1 MKRIAAAIT
10 RWFLSLTYPRKFNVI
25 TVIFL
30 LPIIAFIPLIR
41 NQTERI
47 DRYGTHELF
56 GTLYLRS
63 LWNLTDA
70 IQHHQAVS
78 LSYLNGDADFSEVRA
93 AQGLVDAEFENYKF
107 VQSQEILSAEFRA
120 EEESIASLWTALK
133 GSIRDSAPE
142 EALNA
147 HSKILDEI
155 SLLVSRVGD
164 YSYLILDPDLDTYY
178 TMDAVLLNLPQNQAL
193 LTESRAIINSYGGEG
208 TLTSDD
214 EIRLRILAETLAT
227 RLASMDRNISV
238 AVQNTTTPAITSLG
252 SAFVEYRTANAAVI
266 DTLNRLSS
274 NPQLSDNAVR
284 ESNEIFDT
292 ARSASLSFYNASSEG
307 LQKGVAARINS
318 LVLQFYVIALVALV
332 SVVSAFLLGQNIMN
346 SISKP
351 LFQLAETSQKIAVG
365 DLTARVPVES
375 SDEVGKVASA
385 FNQMADELEAEK
397 AAIISRSRELE
408 AANQTSTQRAQDLQS
423 IGEISKVIT
432 SEHKL
437 DTLLPLI
444 TNLVSEKFKFYHVG
458 IFLLDDRNENVV
470 LEATNSEGGKKM
482 LSRAHRL
489 QVGSGIVG
497 YVAATSLPRI
507 ALDVGS
513 DSVFFNNPDLP
524 QTRSEMAV
532 PLRVSEVTI
541 GVLDVQSTEPNAFN
555 DDDISTLATLADQV
569 AIAIQNSRNFE
580 TAQRLIEHAQQTSGL
595 VMKESWQAI
604 KSQSQLLSYRASSP
618 GISRKDAQV
627 APEVLE
633 KIKADRKPVV
643 LEGNNF
649 QLAVPI
655 QLSNNVV
662 GVLNIRLPENH
673 TPDQDE
679 IDIARAVGDRLSL
692 ALEST
697 TLLEAAQRRA
707 EYERM
712 TSDIST
718 KIGASTRFESILRT
732 AAEELSQALGGSDV
746 LVQIQPSA
754 AGTTS
759 ERGDHG
765 GARSPNAE
773 DRRSHEQ

>member
-1 MKRIAAAIT
+1 MKRITTAIAN
-10 RWFLSLTYPRKFNVI
+10 WFSSLTYPRKFNVI

-30 LPIIAFIPLIR
+30 LPIIAFLPLIR

-63 LWNLTDA
+63 LWSLTDA
-70 IQHHQAVS
+70 IQHHQVVS
-78 LSYLNGDADFSEVRA
+78 LSYLNGEAEYSEVQA
-93 AQGLVDAEFENYKF
+93 AQGLVDAKFENYEF
-107 VQSQEILSAEFRA
+107 VQSQEILSTEFRA
-120 EEESIASLWTALK
+120 EEDSIQSQWTALK
-133 GSIRDSAPE
+133 GSIQDSSTE
-142 EALNA
+142 EILNS
-147 HSKILDEI
+147 HVKILDEI
-155 SLLVSRVGD
+155 SLLVSRIGD

-178 TMDAVLLNLPQNQAL
+178 TMDAVLLNLPQNQTL
-193 LTESRAIINSYGGEG
+193 LTEARTIINSYGSGG

-214 EIRLRILAETLAT
+214 QIRARILAETLASS
-227 RLASMDRNISV
+227 LARMDRNINV
-238 AVQNTTTPAITSLG
+238 AVQNTSTSEITSL
-252 SAFVEYRTANAAVI
+252 SAALAEYHTAIAAVI
-266 DTLNRLSS
+266 DTLSRFSS
-274 NPQLSDNAVR
+274 NPQLTDNAIR
-284 ESNEIFDT
+284 DANETLDT
-292 ARSASLSFYNASSEG
+292 ARGASLSFYDASSEG

-332 SVVSAFLLGQNIMN
+332 SVAGAFLLGQNIMA

-365 DLTARVPVES
+365 DLAARVPVES
-375 SDEVGKVASA
+375 SDELGKVANA
-385 FNQMADELEAEK
+385 FNKMADELEADK
-397 AAIISRSRELE
+397 AAIVARSRELE
-408 AANQTSTQRAQDLQS
+408 AANLTSTQRAQDLQS

-444 TNLVSEKFKFYHVG
+444 ANLVSEKFKFYHIG
-458 IFLLDDRNENVV
+458 IFLLDDRNEYAV
-470 LEATNSEGGKKM
+470 LEATNSEGGRKM
-482 LSRAHRL
+482 LNRAHRL
-489 QVGSGIVG
+489 HVGSGIVG
-497 YVAATSLPRI
+497 YVAATNIPRI

-513 DSVFFNNPDLP
+513 DSIFFNNPDLP

-532 PLRVSEVTI
+532 PLRVSEITI

-580 TAQRLIEHAQQTSGL
+580 TAQRLIQHAQTTTGL

-604 KSQSQLLSYRASSP
+604 KSQSQLLPYRALSP

-627 APEVLE
+627 TPEVLE
-633 KIKADRKPVV
+633 KIKMDRKPAV
-643 LEGNNF
+643 LEGKNY

-655 QLSNNVV
+655 QLSNNIV

-679 IDIARAVGDRLSL
+679 IDIAQAVGDRLSL

-732 AAEELSQALGGSDV
+732 AAEELSHALGGSDV
-746 LVQIQPSA
+746 LVQIQPLAVGANSNGDTS
-754 AGTTS
+754 GTRLPAQKT
-759 ERGDHG
+759 GK
-765 GARSPNAE
+765 
-773 DRRSHEQ
+773 SHEK

>member
-1 MKRIAAAIT
+1 MKRITTAIAN
-10 RWFLSLTYPRKFNVI
+10 WFSSLTYPRKFNVI

-30 LPIIAFIPLIR
+30 LPIIAFVPLIR

-63 LWNLTDA
+63 LWSLTDA
-70 IQHHQAVS
+70 IQQHQVVS
-78 LSYLNGDADFSEVRA
+78 LSYLNGEAEFPEVQA
-93 AQGLVDAEFENYKF
+93 AQGLVDAKFENYEF
-107 VQSQEILSAEFRA
+107 VQSQEILSIEFRA
-120 EEESIASLWTALK
+120 EEDSIQSLWTALK
-133 GSIRDSAPE
+133 GSIQDSSTE
-142 EALNA
+142 EILDS
-147 HSKILDEI
+147 HGKILDEI
-155 SLLVSRVGD
+155 SLLVSRIGD

-178 TMDAVLLNLPQNQAL
+178 TMDAVLLNLPQNQTL
-193 LTESRAIINSYGGEG
+193 LTEARTTINSYGSAE

-214 EIRLRILAETLAT
+214 QIRVRILSETLASS
-227 RLASMDRNISV
+227 LARMDRNINV
-238 AVQNTTTPAITSLG
+238 AVQNTSTTEITSLS
-252 SAFVEYRTANAAVI
+252 SALVEYHTAIAAVI
-266 DTLNRLSS
+266 DTLNRLGS
-274 NPQLSDNAVR
+274 NPQLSDNTIRDA
-284 ESNEIFDT
+284 NEKLDT
-292 ARSASLSFYNASSEG
+292 ARSASLSFYDASSEG

-332 SVVSAFLLGQNIMN
+332 SVAGAFLLGQNIMA

-351 LFQLAETSQKIAVG
+351 LSQLAETSQKIAAG

-375 SDEVGKVASA
+375 SDELGKVADA
-385 FNQMADELEAEK
+385 FNKMADELEADK
-397 AAIISRSRELE
+397 AAIVSRSRELE
-408 AANQTSTQRAQDLQS
+408 AANLTSTQRAQDLQS

-444 TNLVSEKFKFYHVG
+444 TNLVSEKFKFYHIG
-458 IFLLDDRNENVV
+458 IFLLDDRNEYAV
-470 LEATNSEGGKKM
+470 LEATNSEGGRKM
-482 LSRAHRL
+482 LNRAHRL
-489 QVGSGIVG
+489 HVGSGIVG
-497 YVAATSLPRI
+497 YVAATNLPRI

-532 PLRVSEVTI
+532 PLRVSEITI

-555 DDDISTLATLADQV
+555 DDDISTLATLSDQV

-580 TAQRLIEHAQQTSGL
+580 TAQRLIEHAQKTTGL

-604 KSQSQLLSYRASSP
+604 KSQNQLLPYRESSP
-618 GISRKDAQV
+618 GISRKDAQI

-633 KIKADRKPVV
+633 KIKADRNTVV
-643 LEGNNF
+643 LEGKNY

-655 QLSNNVV
+655 QLSNNIV

-718 KIGASTRFESILRT
+718 KIGASTRFESILRI
-732 AAEELSQALGGSDV
+732 AAEELSHALGGSDV
-746 LVQIQPSA
+746 LVQIQPLAVDANSSVD
-754 AGTTS
+754 TS
-759 ERGDHG
+759 
-765 GARSPNAE
+765 GARLPMQKTGK
-773 DRRSHEQ
+773 SHEE

>member
-1 MKRIAAAIT
+1 MKRITTAIAN
-10 RWFLSLTYPRKFNVI
+10 WFSSLTYPRKFNVI

-30 LPIIAFIPLIR
+30 LPIIAFVPLIR

-63 LWNLTDA
+63 LWSLTDA
-70 IQHHQAVS
+70 IQQHQVVS
-78 LSYLNGDADFSEVRA
+78 LSYLSGEAEFPEVQA
-93 AQGLVDAEFENYKF
+93 AQGLVDAKFENYEF
-107 VQSQEILSAEFRA
+107 VQSQEILSIEFRA
-120 EEESIASLWTALK
+120 EEDSIQSLWTALK
-133 GSIRDSAPE
+133 GSIQDSSTE
-142 EALNA
+142 EILDS
-147 HSKILDEI
+147 HGKILDEI
-155 SLLVSRVGD
+155 SLLVSRIGD

-178 TMDAVLLNLPQNQAL
+178 TMDAVLLNLPQNQTL
-193 LTESRAIINSYGGEG
+193 LAEARTTINSYGSAE

-214 EIRLRILAETLAT
+214 QIRVRILSETLASS
-227 RLASMDRNISV
+227 LARMDRNINV
-238 AVQNTTTPAITSLG
+238 AVQNTSTTEITSLS
-252 SAFVEYRTANAAVI
+252 SALVEYHTAIAAVI
-266 DTLNRLSS
+266 DTLNRLGS
-274 NPQLSDNAVR
+274 NPQLSDNTIRDA
-284 ESNEIFDT
+284 NEKLDT
-292 ARSASLSFYNASSEG
+292 ARSASLSFYDASSEG

-332 SVVSAFLLGQNIMN
+332 SVAGAFLLGQNIMA

-351 LFQLAETSQKIAVG
+351 LSQLAETSQKIAAG

-375 SDEVGKVASA
+375 SDELGKVADA
-385 FNQMADELEAEK
+385 FNKMADELEADK
-397 AAIISRSRELE
+397 AAIVSRSRELE
-408 AANQTSTQRAQDLQS
+408 AANLTSTQRAQDLQS

-444 TNLVSEKFKFYHVG
+444 TNLVSEKFKFYHIG
-458 IFLLDDRNENVV
+458 IFLLDDRNEYAV
-470 LEATNSEGGKKM
+470 LEATNSEGGRKM
-482 LSRAHRL
+482 LNRAHRL
-489 QVGSGIVG
+489 HVGSGIVG
-497 YVAATSLPRI
+497 YVAATNLPRI

-532 PLRVSEVTI
+532 PLRVSEITI

-555 DDDISTLATLADQV
+555 DDDISTLATLSDQV

-580 TAQRLIEHAQQTSGL
+580 TAQRLIEHAQKTTGL

-604 KSQSQLLSYRASSP
+604 KSQNQLLPYRESSP
-618 GISRKDAQV
+618 GISRKDAQI

-633 KIKADRKPVV
+633 KIKADRNTVV
-643 LEGNNF
+643 LEGKNY

-655 QLSNNVV
+655 QLSNNIV

-718 KIGASTRFESILRT
+718 KIGASTRFESILRI
-732 AAEELSQALGGSDV
+732 AAEELSHALGGSDV
-746 LVQIQPSA
+746 LVQIQPLAVDANSSVD
-754 AGTTS
+754 TS
-759 ERGDHG
+759 
-765 GARSPNAE
+765 GARLPMQKTGK
-773 DRRSHEQ
+773 SHEE